1 MIKQLN
7 LEIHSFKRKRY
18 LTMTIFLIKEVE
30 WMHYFQSVWNHHTLV
45 WVLLNLLGRL
55 KSKLH
60 SVLELKILIGFH
72 YAKKN
77 FLINKKLFL
86 SFQTN
91 IIQTL
96 IALCWDAQP
105 MLNTKSLNL
114 SKDKFKTQLKCLDS
128 SQN

>member
-7 LEIHSFKRKRY
+7 LETHSFKRKRY
-18 LTMTIFLIKEVE
+18 LTMTIFLTKEAE
-30 WMHYFQSVWNHHTLV
+30 WMHCFQSAWNHHTLV

-60 SVLELKILIGFH
+60 SVLELKIIISFR
-72 YAKKN
+72 YAKKI
-77 FLINKKLFL
+77 FLINQKLLL

-91 IIQTL
+91 IVQTH

-105 MLNTKSLNL
+105 MLTTKSLYL
-114 SKDKFKTQLKCLDS
+114 SKDRFKTQLKCLDL